1 MFNKVPKFRELKKV
15 CSKVPP
21 LLLTYTFL
29 VPKLQVFFFL
39 KKKTY
44 LSRNK
49 SGSTVAAK
57 SKTEDK

>member
-1 MFNKVPKFRELKKV
+1 MFIKVPKFRELKKYV
-15 CSKVPP
+15 VVGNP

-29 VPKLQVFFFL
+29 VPKLQVFFL
-39 KKKTY
+39 KKTY